1 MKLLL
6 TDFEIPQTI
15 KLLLISN
22 PGGRLFCVH
31 KGLVEE
37 WGTKSIVVF
46 KDGAGKGFPDVPP
59 FFLVGGRKEQ
69 HSCYLGAH
77 FEKVSW

>member
-22 PGGRLFCVH
+22 PGGRLFCVY

-46 KDGAGKGFPDVPP
+46 KDGAGKGFLDVPP
-59 FFLVGGRKEQ
+59 FLFSRWQKGATFLLPWC
-69 HSCYLGAH
+69 S
-77 FEKVSW
+77 F